1 MKKLGL
7 IFLIAGLLAQVAF
20 AFPPDFCNGCEPHL
34 SNKGVMSKNTLKHKP
49 CMDNESIRVNLG
61 CFSGEVELTGVVVSA
76 YNNEEEENIF
86 ETRFYPDRNL
96 DLPFLYYSY
105 CDASGINGG
114 VFDDRAQKWDCSKIT
129 FKRLNF
135 GVNLK
140 IDSKK
145 VFLPKAIVDKHL
157 GENGI
162 RAKVRLKDYNFYGEF
177 DENSKVGHEAYAT
190 LIEFSP
196 LGKVYE
202 HYEDGGEFISL
213 KYGSKDSVVNL
224 RDKPNGNIIAQ
235 IKREDMRCG
244 AENDEIFWVDYPP
257 DTKIEKLPQN
267 KWLEVFY
274 YPLNAKKP
282 QEAIYGYIHSSQLK
296 LSCDSQ
302 SAQDLSKNQ
311 LLCEAIWQSDMEA
324 TKSDIEAIKQ
334 ALQSGANVNT
344 ADCNGSPFA
353 KSVYSGRFDIA
364 LYLVKNKNFNVNMRD
379 IDNGDTPLIIAVN
392 MNCEIKSS
400 ECKGNDKIYEIAKLL
415 MQKGA
420 NPYMKNKERIS
431 AISLAESEGC
441 GCEYKPDNKM
451 LKILQWRSSKK

>member
-1 MKKLGL
+1 MKKLSLALL
-7 IFLIAGLLAQVAF
+7 IVGFLAQVAF
-20 AFPPDFCNGCEPHL
+20 AFPPDFCYECKPYL
-34 SNKGVMSKNTLKHKP
+34 SNKGVMSKNTLKRINCADKFAN
-49 CMDNESIRVNLG
+49 MA

-76 YNNEEEENIF
+76 YHNEYDENF
-86 ETRFYPDRNL
+86 FQTRFYPDNNL
-96 DLPFLYYSY
+96 DLPFLRWGY
-105 CDASGINGG
+105 CDGG
-114 VFDDRAQKWDCSKIT
+114 VFDEKMQRLDCSKVKVK
-129 FKRLNF
+129 FERLDF
-135 GVNLK
+135 GVLLK

-145 VFLPKAIVDKHL
+145 VFLPKAIADKHL
-157 GENGI
+157 GESRI
-162 RAKVRLKDYNFYGEF
+162 RAKVRLKDYSFYGEG
-177 DENSKVGHEAYAT
+177 EAGHDAYAT

-213 KYGSKDSVVNL
+213 KYGSKDSFVNL

-244 AENDEIFWVDYPP
+244 AENDEILWADYPP

-302 SAQDLSKNQ
+302 DLSESAQDLSKNQ
-311 LLCEAIWQSDMEA
+311 LLCEAIWQSNIKA

-344 ADCNGSPFA
+344 ADCNGRSAFD

-364 LYLVKNKNFNVNMRD
+364 LYLVKNKNFDVNMRY
-379 IDNGDTPLIIAVN
+379 DNGDTPLIIAVD
-392 MNCEIKSS
+392 MNCEIRSS
-400 ECKGNDKIYEIAKLL
+400 ECESNDKIYEIAKLL

-451 LKILQWRSSKK
+451 LKILQGRSSKK

>member
-1 MKKLGL
+1 MRKSVRYDKIYHGVQKMKKLGL

-20 AFPPDFCNGCEPHL
+20 AFPPDFCDECKPYL

-76 YNNEEEENIF
+76 YNNEEEANIF
-86 ETRFYPDRNL
+86 ETRFYPDKNL
-96 DLPFLYYSY
+96 DLPFLPSGF
-105 CDASGINGG
+105 CDGG
-114 VFDDRAQKWDCSKIT
+114 VFDEKMQGLDCSKVKVK
-129 FKRLNF
+129 FERLDF
-135 GVNLK
+135 GVLLK

-145 VFLPKAIVDKHL
+145 VFLPKAIADKHL
-157 GENGI
+157 GESRI
-162 RAKVRLKDYNFYGEF
+162 RAKVRLKDYSFYGEG
-177 DENSKVGHEAYAT
+177 EAGHEAYAT

-235 IKREDMRCG
+235 IRRKDMRCG

-296 LSCDSQ
+296 LSC
-302 SAQDLSKNQ
+302 
-311 LLCEAIWQSDMEA
+311 E
-324 TKSDIEAIKQ
+324 
-334 ALQSGANVNT
+334 
-344 ADCNGSPFA
+344 
-353 KSVYSGRFDIA
+353 
-364 LYLVKNKNFNVNMRD
+364 
-379 IDNGDTPLIIAVN
+379 
-392 MNCEIKSS
+392 
-400 ECKGNDKIYEIAKLL
+400 
-415 MQKGA
+415 
-420 NPYMKNKERIS
+420 
-431 AISLAESEGC
+431 
-441 GCEYKPDNKM
+441 
-451 LKILQWRSSKK
+451 

>member
-7 IFLIAGLLAQVAF
+7 IFLIAELLAQVAF

-76 YNNEEEENIF
+76 YNNEEEANFF

-105 CDASGINGG
+105 CDASGAELYGG
-114 VFDDRAQKWDCSKIT
+114 VFDDKAQRWDCSGAKIP
-129 FKRLNF
+129 FKRLPF
-135 GVNLK
+135 GVKLT

-157 GENGI
+157 GESGI
-162 RAKVRLKDYNFYGEF
+162 RAKVRLKDYYFWGE
-177 DENSKVGHEAYAT
+177 DASGYDVYAT

-196 LGKVYE
+196 LGEIYE
-202 HYEDGGEFISL
+202 HNKDNGEFISL
-213 KYGSKDSVVNL
+213 KYGSKDSFVNL

-235 IKREDMRCG
+235 IKRDDMQCG
-244 AENDEIFWVDYPP
+244 AEKA
-257 DTKIEKLPQN
+257 KILWLNSIYYEKLPQN

-296 LSCDSQ
+296 LSC
-302 SAQDLSKNQ
+302 K
-311 LLCEAIWQSDMEA
+311 
-324 TKSDIEAIKQ
+324 
-334 ALQSGANVNT
+334 
-344 ADCNGSPFA
+344 
-353 KSVYSGRFDIA
+353 
-364 LYLVKNKNFNVNMRD
+364 
-379 IDNGDTPLIIAVN
+379 
-392 MNCEIKSS
+392 
-400 ECKGNDKIYEIAKLL
+400 
-415 MQKGA
+415 
-420 NPYMKNKERIS
+420 
-431 AISLAESEGC
+431 
-441 GCEYKPDNKM
+441 
-451 LKILQWRSSKK
+451 